1 MKKKIVYEK
10 KIIYEK
16 NNFIKLNIIQNN
28 NAIFLLLIFS
38 QSNKKDKEKFLKEK
52 QMIEKK

>member
-28 NAIFLLLIFS
+28 NAIFLL
-38 QSNKKDKEKFLKEK
+38 
-52 QMIEKK
+52 